1 MEKHEPTET
10 NSPFHSRAV
19 YVQIAIVVLGFSL
32 LVFLSTLFIGD
43 IVNKHMHNSIEAAFK
58 DTEINITADLKE
70 LETLLNYIAETVRIM
85 ILEERNFDAVANYLT
100 NMTGH
105 IMTADERLKQYATG
119 IYGVFDVFDG
129 RFHDGTGWQP
139 PESFM
144 PHERPWHKAAVLADG
159 KVGVTEPYTSIAW
172 GRYTLTF
179 SRRIFDHD
187 GTPLGIV
194 CLDVLLD
201 RVRYY
206 AVNTSFTQG
215 GYGLLVNR
223 QIEVLAHPD
232 QAVWG
237 MALRDIDAGYG
248 TLADDLEQGMPVI
261 ERRMYNYKK
270 EPCVVSF
277 RQFDN
282 GWHIGMVIHEKTYF
296 KEMKKMR
303 LTLVIIGTALAV
315 LFITIILRLSQARKE
330 LQYIHGEQNLT
341 DREREIFTLLLKGV
355 SPKEIASTLNVTYN
369 TVIFHQKNLYR
380 KLGIQSIH
388 ELFARYSSVPNG

>member
-1 MEKHEPTET
+1 MDEPKENT
-10 NSPFHSRAV
+10 PFHSRAV

-32 LVFLSTLFIGD
+32 LVFLSALFIGD

-70 LETLLNYIAETVRIM
+70 LETLLAYISETVRLM

-100 NMTGH
+100 KMTGH
-105 IMTADERLKQYATG
+105 IMNSDERLKAYATG
-119 IYGVFDVFDG
+119 IYGVFDAFGG
-129 RFHDGTGWQP
+129 RFHDGTGWEP
-139 PESFM
+139 PEDFM

-159 KVGVTEPYTSIAW
+159 KVGVTDPYTSIALS
-172 GRYTLTF
+172 RYTLTF

-201 RVRYY
+201 RVRDY

-215 GYGLLVNR
+215 GYGLLLNR
-223 QIEVLAHPD
+223 EIEVLAHPD
-232 QAVWG
+232 QAMWG
-237 MALRDIDAGYG
+237 MALRDIDTGYG
-248 TLADDLEQGMPVI
+248 TLADDLEQGVQVL

-303 LTLVIIGTALAV
+303 LTLIIIGLALAA
-315 LFITIILRLSQARKE
+315 LFIVIILRLSQVRKE
-330 LQYIHGEQNLT
+330 LQCFKDEPNLT
-341 DREREIFTLLLKGV
+341 VREREIFTLLLSGKE
-355 SPKEIASTLNVTYN
+355 PKEIAGAMKITYSGVN
-369 TVIFHQKNLYR
+369 YHIKHLFG
-380 KLGIQSIH
+380 KLGIQSRA
-388 ELFARYSSVPNG
+388 ELLVKYQKTT